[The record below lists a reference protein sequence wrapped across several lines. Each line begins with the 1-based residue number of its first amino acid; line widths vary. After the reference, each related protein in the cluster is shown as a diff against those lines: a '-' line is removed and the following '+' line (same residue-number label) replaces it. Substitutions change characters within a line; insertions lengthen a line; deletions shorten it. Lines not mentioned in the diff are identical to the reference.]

1 MQPLVL
7 ITSIIYT
14 PDIPLSY
21 IYTRSVFS
29 HEERFEQTKKTIQ
42 SVREKIPN
50 AIIFMVECSDLNTE
64 HHKYLLE
71 NTDYFFNIYNTTNIL
86 DNIYSKS
93 KSLGEGTMTILAIKY
108 ILENNIMFDNL
119 IKITGRYWLSEKFDY
134 LLFDEDKIVIK
145 CINNNIDNV
154 LTSLY
159 QLPREIAKNY
169 ISFLENHYQ
178 EMVDCIGYEVLFA
191 IFIKSQ
197 EKNIIKTL
205 DIIGVEGNI
214 AVSNDFY
221 SG

>member
-7 ITSIIYT
+7 ITSIICT
-14 PDIPLSY
+14 PNIPLSY
-21 IYTRSVFS
+21 ISTRSVFS
-29 HEERFEQTKKTIQ
+29 HEERFVQTKKTIQ
-42 SVREKIPN
+42 SVRDKIPN
-50 AIIFMVECSDLNTE
+50 AIIFIVECSDLKIE
-64 HHKYLLE
+64 HHTYLLE
-71 NTDYFFNIYNTTNIL
+71 NTDYFLNIYNTPNIVE
-86 DNIYSKS
+86 NIYSKS
-93 KSLGEGTMTILAIKY
+93 KSLGEGTMTTLALKY
-108 ILENNIMFDNL
+108 ILKKNIIFDNL

-145 CINNNIDNV
+145 YINNNIDNV

-159 QLPREIAKNY
+159 QLPREIAIKY

-191 IFIKSQ
+191 IFVKTQ
-197 EKNIIKTL
+197 NENIIKML

-214 AVSNDFY
+214 SVSNDYY